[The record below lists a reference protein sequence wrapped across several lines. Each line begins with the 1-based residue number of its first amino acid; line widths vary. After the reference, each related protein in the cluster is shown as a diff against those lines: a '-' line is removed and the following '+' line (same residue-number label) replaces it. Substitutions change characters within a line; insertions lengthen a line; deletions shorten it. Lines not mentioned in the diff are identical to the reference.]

1 MACLLRLV
9 ATIDQIVLIQDVIMS
24 QGMVRNG
31 YSKENIQFKGN
42 LYVATYELKGD
53 TWHNPEDILVEFV
66 PYEDSIER

>member
-1 MACLLRLV
+1 
-9 ATIDQIVLIQDVIMS
+9 MS
-24 QGMVRNG
+24 QVMVRNG